1 MKKSEKSSQKSA
13 PKSGEKSKS
22 LRKGSVDFPYAIR
35 SFLGYLEGTQKA
47 LHTIKNYRLD
57 LLAFQSFLLESG
69 SKKSLDA
76 IDASDLES
84 YQNHLRGL
92 GLKTN
97 TRRRKLMTLRKFLS
111 YLAGRKKIPVDLG
124 RKLPTP
130 HKMER
135 IPVTVSATVLL
146 QAIEKLPQ
154 DTELDMRNRALLWTL
169 LETGCLISEAAK
181 VRFEDFHSLK
191 NESKSSLKSDAKS
204 DLKNNLKGDL
214 KSDLKSDSKNNTTG
228 DTATLEFHGKNARSI
243 AITANLYHAIQSLK
257 QKRKGD
263 SPWIFLGFNKFGSL
277 GAAISPRGIELLV
290 KAYASK
296 LGFPEIVPRTFRH
309 SIVLS
314 WLQNGFTEA
323 SIQQRLGLKSAYAFR
338 AFASSVERTKDS

>member
-1 MKKSEKSSQKSA
+1 VKKSTKKKSI
-13 PKSGEKSKS
+13 
-22 LRKGSVDFPYAIR
+22 DFPYAIK
-35 SFLGYLEGTQKA
+35 SFLGYLEGTQKS

-57 LLAFQSFLLESG
+57 LLAFQSFLTEAG
-69 SKKSLDA
+69 SKKSLDE

-84 YQNHLRGL
+84 YQNHLRSL

-135 IPVTVSATVLL
+135 IPVTVSAKVLL
-146 QAIEKLPQ
+146 LAIEKLPQ

-169 LETGCLISEAAK
+169 LETGCLISEVAK
-181 VRFEDFHSLK
+181 IRFEDWHSLK
-191 NESKSSLKSDAKS
+191 GE
-204 DLKNNLKGDL
+204 
-214 KSDLKSDSKNNTTG
+214 
-228 DTATLEFHGKNARSI
+228 TALLEFHGKNTRTIGVSAD
-243 AITANLYHAIQSLK
+243 LYQTIQELK
-257 QKRKGD
+257 QKRKGE

-277 GAAISPRGIELLV
+277 GAAISPRGIEMLV
-290 KAYASK
+290 KAYASQ

-323 SIQQRLGLKSAYAFR
+323 AIQQRLGLKSAYAFR
-338 AFASSVERTKDS
+338 AFASSVKSEAQ

>member
-1 MKKSEKSSQKSA
+1 MKKSDKK
-13 PKSGEKSKS
+13 PDKSKS
-22 LRKGSVDFPYAIR
+22 LKKGSVDFPYAIR

-57 LLAFQSFLLESG
+57 LLAFQSFLAGSG

-76 IDASDLES
+76 IDSSDLES
-84 YQNHLRGL
+84 YQNHLRAL

-135 IPVTVSATVLL
+135 IPVTVSATALL
-146 QAIEKLPQ
+146 QSIEKLPQ

-181 VRFEDFHSLK
+181 VRFDDFHSP
-191 NESKSSLKSDAKS
+191 
-204 DLKNNLKGDL
+204 
-214 KSDLKSDSKNNTTG
+214 KSDSKTDKSG
-228 DTATLEFHGKNARSI
+228 GTAKLEFHGKNARSI
-243 AITANLYHAIQSLK
+243 AISVDLYHAIQGLK

-338 AFASSVERTKDS
+338 AFASSVERTKSDGV

>member
-1 MKKSEKSSQKSA
+1 MKKSPQRSKKSSI
-13 PKSGEKSKS
+13 
-22 LRKGSVDFPYAIR
+22 DFPYAIR
-35 SFLGYLEGTQKA
+35 SFLGYLEGTQKS

-57 LLAFQSFLLESG
+57 LLAFQSFLVESG
-69 SKKSLDA
+69 SKKSLDG
-76 IDASDLES
+76 IDSNDLES
-84 YQNHLRGL
+84 YQNHLRAL

-135 IPVTVSATVLL
+135 IPVTVSATALL

-154 DTELDMRNRALLWTL
+154 ETELDMRNRALLWVL

-181 VRFEDFHSLK
+181 VRFEDFHSQK
-191 NESKSSLKSDAKS
+191 A
-204 DLKNNLKGDL
+204 
-214 KSDLKSDSKNNTTG
+214 
-228 DTATLEFHGKNARSI
+228 DTAMLEFHGKNTRSI
-243 AITANLYHAIQSLK
+243 GITGDLYRAIQALK
-257 QKRKGD
+257 QKRKGE
-263 SPWIFLGFNKFGSL
+263 SPWVFLGFNKFGSL

-290 KAYASK
+290 KAYASQ

-314 WLQNGFTEA
+314 WLQNGFTESA
-323 SIQQRLGLKSAYAFR
+323 IQQRLGLKSAYAFR
-338 AFASSVERTKDS
+338 AFASSVRSSS